1 MSSITTTLRFK
12 VAGDSYKEL
21 LENAEA
27 AIRKFVSSDEEE
39 YDDEYELD
47 EEPHESVGSTPRVSY
62 ELVVEE
68 NSDIS
73 SEHQYTAEVIAR
85 LKDDNR

>member
-12 VAGDSYKEL
+12 VEGDSYQEL
-21 LENAEA
+21 LDAAEA
-27 AIRKFVSSDEEE
+27 SIRKFVSSDEEE
-39 YDDEYELD
+39 DEEYELD
-47 EEPHESVGSTPRVSY
+47 EEPYESVSSIPRVSY

-68 NSDIS
+68 NCDMS
-73 SEHQYTAEVIAR
+73 SEHQYSAEVIAR

>member
-1 MSSITTTLRFK
+1 LSSITTTLRFK
-12 VAGDSYKEL
+12 VEGDSYQEL
-21 LENAEA
+21 LEAAETS
-27 AIRKFVSSDEEE
+27 IRKFVNS
-39 YDDEYELD
+39 DDEDDEDYELD
-47 EEPHESVGSTPRVSY
+47 EEPYESVSSTPRVSY

-68 NSDIS
+68 NCDMS